1 MKPASEIARE
11 IAESWIVDC
20 KDCAQDLASCMESP
34 ADDPPNRC
42 AILRK
47 KIAAAIEAE
56 RDRAEFLRKLLE
68 SEGYKPL
75 FCTHCGSDADA
86 GHFECSKWAGQKLNA
101 AETRAARM
109 EKVIEAAETHIAA
122 AKDCEAHYADHTPDC
137 RIAAQRLVNRLAALD
152 EGKE

>member
-56 RDRAEFLRKLLE
+56 RDRA
-68 SEGYKPL
+68 
-75 FCTHCGSDADA
+75 
-86 GHFECSKWAGQKLNA
+86 
-101 AETRAARM
+101 ARM
-109 EKVIEAAETHIAA
+109 EKVIEAAKGLMAIDLGGGCIVRGESLRALLDA
-122 AKDCEAHYADHTPDC
+122 
-137 RIAAQRLVNRLAALD
+137 LAALD